1 MVYEGPKFGGTD
13 VGRIWGGNGTET
25 PQIWDAMRNGTPTE
39 MEQKA
44 PQSWNGKADIVFGRI
59 LEVHPQR
66 TLRPRERPMKFAK
79 LKERLKTQP
88 RKRTTGKLYQWLFE
102 NHAEL
107 LEIRLPGEM
116 WLPYI
121 ELAIEDGVPI
131 KTDTRSI
138 QRVRKTWHL
147 VCRAKAKRAQAL
159 ATSDMEKP
167 KNDENNDRPII
178 PSRLPA
184 DWTPEFV
191 EIPQPAPPSVQPVPQ
206 SSSLTL
212 KTETVPA
219 GAPMTM
225 EQKIDKARFTLGQA
239 KFDLTL
245 AKEQI
250 RRNDSQGAPML
261 VKEVEAKLPE
271 LREIIKQRRALYD
284 RLLAGEDV
292 PEEELEFKSPREREE
307 DQYSD

>member
-1 MVYEGPKFGGTD
+1 MMSFLVASS
-13 VGRIWGGNGTET
+13 R
-25 PQIWDAMRNGTPTE
+25 A
-39 MEQKA
+39 
-44 PQSWNGKADIVFGRI
+44 I
-59 LEVHPQR
+59 LSNKKESIMSKGIEK
-66 TLRPRERPMKFAK
+66 LRA
-79 LKERLKTQP
+79 
-88 RKRTTGKLYQWLFE
+88 RTTKQHASCRAGKLYRWLFE
-102 NHAEL
+102 HHETIRQARDDNIGWEEIAEAA
-107 LEIRLPGEM
+107 R
-116 WLPYI
+116 
-121 ELAIEDGVPI
+121 ADGITIV
-131 KTDTRSI
+131 S
-138 QRVRKTWHL
+138 
-147 VCRAKAKRAQAL
+147 
-159 ATSDMEKP
+159 
-167 KNDENNDRPII
+167 DRPGRKLIQWKWKRVCLALGKLTSSKSDNDVSDRDAGRPI
-178 PSRLPA
+178 MPSRLPA

-191 EIPQPAPPSVQPVPQ
+191 DIPQPAPPSVQPVPQ

-261 VKEVEAKLPE
+261 IKEVEAKLPE
-271 LREIIKQRRALYD
+271 LREIIKQRRAIYD

-292 PEEELEFKSPREREE
+292 PEAELEFKSPREREE

>member
-1 MVYEGPKFGGTD
+1 
-13 VGRIWGGNGTET
+13 
-25 PQIWDAMRNGTPTE
+25 
-39 MEQKA
+39 
-44 PQSWNGKADIVFGRI
+44 
-59 LEVHPQR
+59 
-66 TLRPRERPMKFAK
+66 MKFAK

-88 RKRTTGKLYQWLFE
+88 SMRKTGKLYQWLFE
-102 NHAEL
+102 NYEEL
-107 LEIRLPGEM
+107 QATRLPGEM

-121 ELAIEDGVPI
+121 ELAIEDGVPV
-131 KTDTRSI
+131 KTDLQSI
-138 QRVRKTWHL
+138 RRVRKTWHS
-147 VCRAKAKRAQAL
+147 VCRAKAKRDQAHKQL
-159 ATSDMEKP
+159 NPQTS
-167 KNDENNDRPII
+167 ENVEVVDRPIM

-184 DWTPEFV
+184 NWTPEFV
-191 EIPQPAPPSVQPVPQ
+191 EIPQPAPPPVQQ
-206 SSSLTL
+206 AHKGSSLTP

-219 GAPMTM
+219 TASMTM
-225 EQKIDKARFTLGQA
+225 EKKIDKARFTLGQA

-271 LREIIKQRRALYD
+271 LRVIIKQRRALYD

-307 DQYSD
+307 EQYSG

>member
-1 MVYEGPKFGGTD
+1 
-13 VGRIWGGNGTET
+13 
-25 PQIWDAMRNGTPTE
+25 
-39 MEQKA
+39 
-44 PQSWNGKADIVFGRI
+44 
-59 LEVHPQR
+59 
-66 TLRPRERPMKFAK
+66 MKFAK

-107 LEIRLPGEM
+107 LEMRLPGEM

-131 KTDTRSI
+131 KTDTKSI
-138 QRVRKTWHL
+138 QRVRKTWLL

-159 ATSDMEKP
+159 ATADMEKP
-167 KNDENNDRPII
+167 KNNENNGRPIM

-184 DWTPEFV
+184 DWKPEFV
-191 EIPQPAPPSVQPVPQ
+191 EIPQPVSQPAQGRPQ
-206 SSSLTL
+206 SSPLTV
-212 KTETVPA
+212 KTETMPA
-219 GAPMTM
+219 GTSMTM

-239 KFDLTL
+239 KFDLTM

-250 RRNDSQGAPML
+250 RLNDSQGAPML
-261 VKEVEAKLPE
+261 AKEGEAKLPG
-271 LREIIKQRRALYD
+271 LREIIKQRRAIYD

-307 DQYSD
+307 EQYSD

>member
-1 MVYEGPKFGGTD
+1 
-13 VGRIWGGNGTET
+13 
-25 PQIWDAMRNGTPTE
+25 
-39 MEQKA
+39 
-44 PQSWNGKADIVFGRI
+44 
-59 LEVHPQR
+59 
-66 TLRPRERPMKFAK
+66 MKFAK

-88 RKRTTGKLYQWLFE
+88 SMRKTGKLYQWLFE
-102 NHAEL
+102 NYEEL
-107 LEIRLPGEM
+107 QATKLPGEM

-121 ELAIEDGVPI
+121 ELAIEDGVPV
-131 KTDTRSI
+131 KTDLQSI
-138 QRVRKTWHL
+138 RRVRKTWHS
-147 VCRAKAKRAQAL
+147 VCRAKAKRDQAHKQL
-159 ATSDMEKP
+159 NPQTS
-167 KNDENNDRPII
+167 ENVEVVDRPIM

-184 DWTPEFV
+184 NWTPEFV
-191 EIPQPAPPSVQPVPQ
+191 EIPQPAPPPVQQAPKG
-206 SSSLTL
+206 SSLTL

-219 GAPMTM
+219 TASMTM
-225 EQKIDKARFTLGQA
+225 EKKIDKARFTLGQA

-307 DQYSD
+307 EQYSG

>member
-1 MVYEGPKFGGTD
+1 
-13 VGRIWGGNGTET
+13 
-25 PQIWDAMRNGTPTE
+25 
-39 MEQKA
+39 
-44 PQSWNGKADIVFGRI
+44 
-59 LEVHPQR
+59 
-66 TLRPRERPMKFAK
+66 MKFAK

-88 RKRTTGKLYQWLFE
+88 SMRKTGKLYQWLFE
-102 NHAEL
+102 NYEEL
-107 LEIRLPGEM
+107 QATRLPGEM

-121 ELAIEDGVPI
+121 ELAIEDGVPV
-131 KTDTRSI
+131 KTDLQSI
-138 QRVRKTWHL
+138 RRVRKTWHS
-147 VCRAKAKRAQAL
+147 VCRAKAKRDQAHKQL
-159 ATSDMEKP
+159 NPQTS
-167 KNDENNDRPII
+167 ENVEVVDRPIM

-184 DWTPEFV
+184 NWTPEFV
-191 EIPQPAPPSVQPVPQ
+191 EIPQPAPPPVQQTPKG
-206 SSSLTL
+206 SSLTL

-219 GAPMTM
+219 TASMTM
-225 EQKIDKARFTLGQA
+225 EKKIDKARFTLGQA

-307 DQYSD
+307 EQYSG